1 MNSFLKIIF
10 SLTVTGVVSLI
21 IASFFSAF
29 WSVFSLATILQ
40 ILGFYT
46 VNQIY
51 TNRIYKDF
59 EAVRAE
65 TIKENNRNLVI
76 VSCPCDEQHQQTI
89 DFRFDSDNIFECS
102 KCGKNF
108 KTTSKL
114 STVMTTDP
122 IYFEK

>member
-40 ILGFYT
+40 SLGFYT

-76 VSCPCDEQHQQTI
+76 VSCPCDEQRQQTI

>member
-59 EAVRAE
+59 EVVRAE

-76 VSCPCDEQHQQTI
+76 VSCPCNEQHQQTI
-89 DFRFDSDNIFECS
+89 DFRFDSYNIF
-102 KCGKNF
+102 
-108 KTTSKL
+108 
-114 STVMTTDP
+114 
-122 IYFEK
+122 